1 MNEET
6 SAPQDVPEQEPD
18 AEPEES
24 LPEAAPTDFG
34 RHIWLFV
41 LILAVVAVAGL
52 LGILRNRRA
61 PQNVGESPEPTGAG
75 QLQGPPAP
83 GPSGAQPVAP
93 LKVVGRDM
101 EAVLGSPPR
110 SVTPG
115 GPLYR
120 FGRLF
125 DVTRKVPG
133 LQLEEMVRLPG
144 RFAGQLSVMDLTGGA
159 SLPVRPARAVGAVP
173 ERSRVVVVS
182 AGGES
187 RGYPVAQL
195 ERYAGM
201 VDDLGEHG
209 VFVTWDSLTQAARC
223 LQRQVG
229 DRTLEWRD
237 AGLFCRGGALL
248 YDDATGSLWNALSGM
263 ALTGPL
269 AGTRARALPAVVWP
283 LDQWREANPEIPMVV
298 PPADRAETAEGY
310 LQNPELPLTP
320 RHYDPAKS
328 SLPAKSFVLGL
339 SPDDEARAYP
349 LASLFDSGLRQLTDS
364 VGGRQVEIHVTSPR
378 TGYAT
383 VNERVLDA
391 PVMLWFAWKEAHPD
405 TSLYS
410 PEDRP

>member
-6 SAPQDVPEQEPD
+6 SAPQNVPEQESD
-18 AEPEES
+18 TEPEES

-34 RHIWLFV
+34 RHIWLLV

-52 LGILRNRRA
+52 LGILRNGRA
-61 PQNVGESPEPTGAG
+61 AQNVEEPTEPTGAR
-75 QLQGPPAP
+75 QLPGPPAP
-83 GPSGAQPVAP
+83 GPPGAQPVAP
-93 LKVVGRDM
+93 LRVVGRDM
-101 EAVLGSPPR
+101 ETVLASPPR

-133 LQLEEMVRLPG
+133 LELEEVVRLPG

-159 SLPVRPARAVGAVP
+159 SLPVRPAREVRPVP

-182 AGGES
+182 VDGET

-201 VDDLGEHG
+201 VDDFGGRG
-209 VFVTWDSLTQAARC
+209 VFVTWDSLTQTARC

-237 AGLFCRGGALL
+237 AGLSCRGGALL
-248 YDDATGSLWNALSGM
+248 YDDATGSLWNALSGT

-283 LDQWREANPEIPMVV
+283 LNQWREANPQTPMVV
-298 PPADRAETAEGY
+298 PPAERGETAEAY
-310 LQNPELPLTP
+310 LQSPELPLP
-320 RHYDPAKS
+320 PGDYDPADS
-328 SLPAKSFVLGL
+328 PLPAKAFVLGL
-339 SPDDEARAYP
+339 SLDEEARAYP
-349 LASLFDSGLRQLTDS
+349 LGSLFDAGLKQLTDS
-364 VGGRQVEIHVTSPR
+364 MGGRQAEIHITSPR

-383 VNERVLDA
+383 VDGRVLDA
-391 PVMLWFAWKEAHPD
+391 PVMLWFAWKEAHPE
-405 TSLYS
+405 TALYS
-410 PEDRP
+410 PQERP